1 MDEYF
6 YADDY
11 FANDYFFEEEIYEG
25 TNALLQQGQIS
36 VVKETAAMDLTLPL
50 YALALVVAF
59 AAGILLMHGLCRKKG
74 LKGTTALNFALLA
87 LPLGLM
93 GARLF
98 YVINRLD
105 MFQEIGLQ
113 HITNLWFGGYA
124 LWGAIGGGVL
134 AALLCAWI
142 TKQKFSRIMDAA
154 AAPTALVIGLARLA
168 EYFNGEGVG
177 MMIEN
182 KSLQFFPLA
191 VRTVCEMWEGV
202 VEYEEWR
209 LAVFVL
215 EALAAFIILLVLL
228 RTREEDGRQTKVFFI
243 LFCTVSLVLESIRE
257 DSYLRWQTLFV
268 KVNQLTSALVLTGIT
283 GYCINNAM
291 RNALKPMRTIEM
303 EKTTTVQAGVKLLKT
318 VFGLAR
324 FVLCIVLYVLLAGI
338 CIGMEF
344 ALQKLHWLP
353 NWACYV
359 IMTLS
364 AAGIG
369 LCAWQLIFPRKSE

>member
-1 MDEYF
+1 MDENYF
-6 YADDY
+6 ADDY
-11 FANDYFFEEEIYEG
+11 FANDYFFEEEMYEG
-25 TNALLQQGQIS
+25 ANALLQQGQFS

-87 LPLGLM
+87 LPLGLV
-93 GARLF
+93 GARVF
-98 YVINRLD
+98 YVVNRLD

-134 AALLCAWI
+134 AALLCAWL

-177 MMIEN
+177 MMIEE

-191 VRTVCEMWEGV
+191 VRTVCEMWDGV

-268 KVNQLTSALVLTGIT
+268 KVNQLASALTLTGIAV
-283 GYCINNAM
+283 CSMI
-291 RNALKPMRTIEM
+291 RRLKKP
-303 EKTTTVQAGVKLLKT
+303 EKG
-318 VFGLAR
+318 GLSRSKA
-324 FVLCIVLYVLLAGI
+324 VLCSVVYVLLAGV

-344 ALQKLHWLP
+344 ALQKLSWLP
-353 NWACYV
+353 NGACYA

-364 AAGIG
+364 AAGMG
-369 LCAWQLIFPRKSE
+369 VCAWQLIFPRKSV

>member
-11 FANDYFFEEEIYEG
+11 FANDYFFEEEMYEG
-25 TNALLQQGQIS
+25 SNALLQQGQIS

-87 LPLGLM
+87 LPLGLV

-98 YVINRLD
+98 YVVNRLD
-105 MFQEIGLQ
+105 VFREIGLQ
-113 HITNLWFGGYA
+113 HIGNLWFGGYA

-134 AALLCAWI
+134 AALLCAWL

-154 AAPTALVIGLARLA
+154 AAPTALVIALARLA

-177 MMIEN
+177 MMIED
-182 KSLQFFPLA
+182 KGLQFFPLA
-191 VRTVCEMWEGV
+191 VRTVCEMWDGV

-215 EALAAFIILLVLL
+215 EALAAFVILCVLL

-243 LFCTVSLVLESIRE
+243 LFCMVSLVLESIRE
-257 DSYLRWQTLFV
+257 DSYLRWQTLFI
-268 KVNQLTSALVLTGIT
+268 KVNQLTSALVMTGIVIGCLIKGRKT
-283 GYCINNAM
+283 
-291 RNALKPMRTIEM
+291 EM
-303 EKTTTVQAGVKLLKT
+303 NKLQKNKT
-318 VFGLAR
+318 VALS
-324 FVLCIVLYVLLAGI
+324 VVYVLLAGV

-344 ALQKLHWLP
+344 ALQKLAWLP
-353 NWACYV
+353 NWACYG

-369 LCAWQLIFPRKSE
+369 LCAWQLIFPRKKA